1 MIAWVFLTAAIVS
14 EVAATLCLRMAVTGG
29 RIWYAAVG
37 LGYVIAF
44 SCLSLTLANGMDLA
58 VAYGIWAAGGV
69 ALTAM
74 LSHLL
79 FREPLTWVMGLGIV
93 LVATGVLMVE
103 LG

>member
-1 MIAWVFLTAAIVS
+1 MIAWFFLISAVVS
-14 EVAATLCLRMAVTGG
+14 EVAGTLCLRMAVTAG
-29 RIWYAAVG
+29 RGWYVAVG

-44 SCLSLTLANGMDLA
+44 SCLSLTLASGMDLS

-69 ALTAM
+69 ALTAV
-74 LSHLL
+74 LTHLL

-93 LVATGVLMVE
+93 LVAAGVLMVE